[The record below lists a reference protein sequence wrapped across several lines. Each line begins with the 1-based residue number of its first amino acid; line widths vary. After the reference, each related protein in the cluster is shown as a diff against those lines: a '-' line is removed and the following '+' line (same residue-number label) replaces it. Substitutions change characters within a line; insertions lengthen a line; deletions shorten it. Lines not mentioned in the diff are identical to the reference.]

1 MTLLDAKPAKP
12 PRPVGRYILLGLIVA
27 ILAGSAT
34 YYFWDYPEEHAVKR
48 FLETVEQGNYAAAY
62 RLWQPS
68 GSYSYGEFLKG
79 WGLNGDYGKI
89 RDFEILDAS
98 SKGSDTVVVTV
109 TINHQTP
116 PLQLL
121 VSRKTKG
128 LAYSPF

>member
-12 PRPVGRYILLGLIVA
+12 PRPIGRYILLGVFVALITPLVA
-27 ILAGSAT
+27 

-48 FLETVEQGNYAAAY
+48 FLETVERGDYQTAY

-68 GSYSYGEFLKG
+68 ASYSYQDFLKG
-79 WGLNGDYGKI
+79 WGPGGDYGKI
-89 RDFEILDAS
+89 KDFEILDAS
-98 SKGSDTVVVTV
+98 SKGAETVVVTV

-121 VSRKTKG
+121 VDRRTKG
-128 LAYSPF
+128 LAYSPY

>member
-12 PRPVGRYILLGLIVA
+12 PRHVGRYILVALVVA
-27 ILAGSAT
+27 ITASLAT
-34 YYFWDYPEEHAVKR
+34 YYFWDYPEERAVR
-48 FLETVEQGNYAAAY
+48 QFLETVEQGDYATAY

-68 GSYSYGEFLKG
+68 PSYSYADFLKG

-98 SKGSDTVVVTV
+98 SKGSETVAVTV
-109 TINHQTP
+109 SINHQTP

-121 VSRKTKG
+121 VNRATKG